1 MKRAT
6 RLTSGVVVLW
16 LGVWGCARAPVS
28 ADMDEAAVWP
38 VPSLFDD
45 EETEEAGEAE
55 PVSPLVPLSAPP
67 RASNLLV
74 LGGGGEPAS
83 NEIALEKNVRYFQ
96 RALEAR
102 GLPPDAATV
111 YFANGNDGQATVRY
125 RESGQGKRDL
135 FKAPEIPHLKG
146 PATLEHF
153 LEWVERSA
161 RDAPQQPVFIYFT
174 GHGGLNSR
182 HRNNNHLALW
192 EGDSLTVR
200 AFGLF
205 LNKLPSTTPIITV
218 MSQCYAG
225 SFANFIYQDANP
237 KRPVMAQPR
246 CGFFA
251 TVEYL
256 PSVGCTP
263 EVDEA
268 DYRDY
273 SSSFFAGLSGLGRTG
288 KVVASADHDGDGRV
302 SYAEA
307 HAFAKVDDESTD
319 LPISTSEAWLQRR
332 ATWRNRRH
340 IVTTPIQE
348 VLSTGRPEQRYVV
361 ESLVRKLGMRPEL
374 SLSDNFKSAK
384 WDSEER
390 AIFAERLYMEL
401 LNIGMQETLRASGS
415 PQALA
420 VFERLLQCERG
431 SWDMPPGAA
440 PVEVPVP
447 APGVDVTAR

>member
-1 MKRAT
+1 M
-6 RLTSGVVVLW
+6 VVLW
-16 LGVWGCARAPVS
+16 LSVWGCARAPIS
-28 ADMDEAAVWP
+28 PDLDDAAAWP
-38 VPSLFDD
+38 VPSLSED
-45 EETEEAGEAE
+45 EVPENAGEAE
-55 PVSPLVPLSAPP
+55 PASPLVPLSAPP

-102 GLPPDAATV
+102 GLAPASATF

-125 RESGQGKRDL
+125 RGEGKRDL
-135 FKAPEIPHLKG
+135 FKVPEIPHLKG
-146 PATLEHF
+146 PATLERF
-153 LEWVERSA
+153 LEWVEGSA
-161 RDAPQQPVFIYFT
+161 RDTPQQPVFIYFT
-174 GHGGLNSR
+174 GHGGLNGR

-268 DYRDY
+268 DYKDY

-288 KVVASADHDGDGRV
+288 RVMASADHDGDGRV

-307 HAFAKVDDESTD
+307 HAFAKVDDEGTD

-332 ATWRNRRH
+332 ATWRSRRR

-348 VLSTGRPEQRYVV
+348 VMRTGRPEQRYVV

-374 SLSDNFKSAK
+374 SLRDNFKSAT
-384 WDSEER
+384 WDTEER

-401 LNIGMQETLRASGS
+401 LNIGMQETLRESGS

-420 VFERLLQCERG
+420 VLERLLQCERG
-431 SWDMPPGAA
+431 SWDTPPGAA
-440 PVEVPVP
+440 PVVVPVD
-447 APGVDVTAR
+447 APGVEATAR

>member
-1 MKRAT
+1 VM
-6 RLTSGVVVLW
+6 LW
-16 LGVWGCARAPVS
+16 WGVWGCARAPIS
-28 ADMDEAAVWP
+28 ADTDDAAAWP
-38 VPSLFDD
+38 VPSLAD
-45 EETEEAGEAE
+45 EEEAEAAGEPE
-55 PVSPLVPLSAPP
+55 PVSPVVPLSAPP

-102 GLPPDAATV
+102 GLAPASATV

-125 RESGQGKRDL
+125 RAEGKRKRDL
-135 FKAPEIPHLKG
+135 FKAPEIPHLTG

-161 RDAPQQPVFIYFT
+161 RDSPQQPVFIYFT

-205 LNKLPSTTPIITV
+205 LNKLPSTTPVITV

-237 KRPVMAQPR
+237 KRPVVAQPR

-268 DYRDY
+268 DYKDY

-288 KVVASADHDGDGRV
+288 KAVASADHDGDGRV

-332 ATWRNRRH
+332 ARWQHRRRV
-340 IVTTPIQE
+340 VTTSIQE
-348 VLSTGRPEQRYVV
+348 VMRTGRPEQRYVV
-361 ESLVRKLGMRPEL
+361 ESLVRKLGLRPEL
-374 SLSDNFKSAK
+374 SLSDNFKSMK
-384 WDSEER
+384 LETEES
-390 AIFAERLYMEL
+390 AAFAERLYMEL
-401 LNIGMQETLRASGS
+401 LNIGLQETLRASES

-431 SWDMPPGAA
+431 SWDTPPGAA
-440 PVEVPVP
+440 PMLQDP
-447 APGVDVTAR
+447 